1 MNDDG
6 DMVDKDYGDENH
18 GTWWWGDDD
27 EVVVVRVVVFGDS
40 DDDSCV
46 LTENFV
52 CAKFSSHAYY
62 L

>member
-18 GTWWWGDDD
+18 GMWLWGDDD

-40 DDDSCV
+40 DDSCV

>member
-1 MNDDG
+1 
-6 DMVDKDYGDENH
+6 MVDKDYGDENQ
-18 GTWWWGDDD
+18 GMWLWGDDD

-40 DDDSCV
+40 DNDSCV